1 MIKKKLLLIGNGDIK
16 NHYKRF
22 ELDQLRKYFNL
33 FSFDCSY
40 LIYKKK
46 ITKINSKNLLQ
57 KNKIKIAQEKI
68 KNKKEFLSKFIHLKP
83 DYVIDGIQSEFTNAL
98 KSKVKFNFKFV
109 VFNDSIVNWN
119 INYFKIINLYFL
131 KSFFNHLKIKIFQIL
146 KFKNL
151 NYIYDIGFFAG
162 EDCKKLLSYKNTK
175 DVFWIGSQDY
185 YKNYEKKK
193 IKNKNNLITYIDSN
207 IYLNPEIKYLDNKSQ
222 NLNFK
227 NLQNHFQK
235 IFEIIESQTNLKV
248 VVALHPNPKLLR
260 NFDNYS
266 LFKRKIYKNKTIEL
280 IKKSKLVISD
290 LSTAVNFAVLN
301 YKPIVFAY
309 NNRIK
314 SHKLYEN
321 LVANS
326 NFLGSSVINS
336 DENLKNFTI
345 NYSVNYKKYNN
356 FKNLFINNTNTHK
369 EFKTSEFIKKYL
381 DLC

>member
-1 MIKKKLLLIGNGDIK
+1 MKKKKLLLFSNGDIK

-33 FSFDCSY
+33 FFFDCSY

-46 ITKINSKNLLQ
+46 IIKINSKNLLQ

-68 KNKKEFLSKFIHLKP
+68 KNEKEFLLKFIHLKP
-83 DYVIDGIQSEFTNAL
+83 DYVIDGIQSEFTKEL

-109 VFNDSIVNWN
+109 VFNDAIVNWN
-119 INYFKIINLYFL
+119 INYFKIINLYFFT
-131 KSFFNHLKIKIFQIL
+131 SFFNHLKSKIFQIL
-146 KFKNL
+146 KFKNI

-185 YKNYEKKK
+185 YENYKKKK
-193 IKNKNNLITYIDSN
+193 IKNTNNLITYIDSN

-235 IFEIIESQTNLKV
+235 IFEIIESQTNIKV

-301 YKPIVFAY
+301 YKPIIFAH

-314 SHKLYEN
+314 SHKLYKN

-356 FKNLFINNTNTHK
+356 FKNLFINNTNKHK
-369 EFKTSEFIKKYL
+369 KLKTSEFIKKYL
-381 DLC
+381 DVC

>member
-1 MIKKKLLLIGNGDIK
+1 M
-16 NHYKRF
+16 
-22 ELDQLRKYFNL
+22 
-33 FSFDCSY
+33 
-40 LIYKKK
+40 
-46 ITKINSKNLLQ
+46 
-57 KNKIKIAQEKI
+57 
-68 KNKKEFLSKFIHLKP
+68 
-83 DYVIDGIQSEFTNAL
+83 
-98 KSKVKFNFKFV
+98 KFNFKFV

-119 INYFKIINLYFL
+119 INYFKIINLYFF
-131 KSFFNHLKIKIFQIL
+131 KSFFNHLKSKIFQIL
-146 KFKNL
+146 KFKNI

-162 EDCKKLLSYKNTK
+162 EDCKKLSSYKNTK

-185 YKNYEKKK
+185 YENYKKKK

-235 IFEIIESQTNLKV
+235 IFEIIESQTNIKV

-301 YKPIVFAY
+301 YKPIIFAH

-314 SHKLYEN
+314 SHKLYKN

-356 FKNLFINNTNTHK
+356 FKNLFINNTNKHK
-369 EFKTSEFIKKYL
+369 KLKTSEFIKKYL
-381 DLC
+381 NVC